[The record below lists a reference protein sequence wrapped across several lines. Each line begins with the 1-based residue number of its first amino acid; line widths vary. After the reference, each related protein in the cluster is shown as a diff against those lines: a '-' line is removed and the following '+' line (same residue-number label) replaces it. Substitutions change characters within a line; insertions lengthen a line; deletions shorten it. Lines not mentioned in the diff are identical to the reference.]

1 MDVRRSYLEMIRA
14 FPGGWDAMSA
24 ALGMTRA
31 ALENRIYERKGQS
44 VHVETALQMQQ
55 FSGRSA
61 FAEAV
66 AANAGGV
73 FLPLPDPGEVD
84 SDELLAMFNT
94 LYAELGELSGKF
106 RDAVQDGEIS
116 KRERAELTEVGQE
129 IHRTVQQL
137 LSLSFRVYCRPDKAA
152 DRG

>member
-1 MDVRRSYLEMIRA
+1 MDVRRSYLDMIRA
-14 FPGGWDAMSA
+14 FPGGWDAMAA

-55 FSGRSA
+55 FSGRAA

-73 FLPLPDPGEVD
+73 FLPLPDAGEVE
-84 SDELLAMFNT
+84 SVELLAMFNT
-94 LYAELGELSGKF
+94 LYAELGDLSAKF
-106 RDAVQDGEIS
+106 RDAVADDEINA
-116 KRERAELTEVGQE
+116 RERADLMDMGQH
-129 IHRTVQQL
+129 IHRTVEQL
-137 LSLSFRVYCRPDKAA
+137 LSLSFRVYCRPGV